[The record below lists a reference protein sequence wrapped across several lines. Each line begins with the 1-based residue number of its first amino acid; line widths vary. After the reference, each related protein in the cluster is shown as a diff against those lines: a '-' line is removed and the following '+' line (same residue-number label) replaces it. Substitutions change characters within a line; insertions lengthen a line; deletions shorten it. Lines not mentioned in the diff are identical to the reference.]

1 VDDLRVSGPRLFLR
15 LPDLS
20 DAPGLFRM
28 ASDPE
33 VTRYFSW
40 GPYEHEDDARAYLE
54 RLPAQRERG
63 EHLDLVV
70 MHREDGPIGITG
82 LSEISR
88 RDRRG
93 MVGTWFGRPWW
104 GTGANAESKA
114 LIGHL
119 AFHVLGFER
128 LGAYTNVLHRRSQSA
143 LQALGFRRE
152 GVLRQWHRHGDQ
164 FHDVV
169 AWSILRGE
177 FERSA
182 LALVPVEV
190 TGTAPSAFVLVRDPL
205 AEGGLAAAPAGGA
218 TAEGGQAAEQGQR

>member
-1 VDDLRVSGPRLFLR
+1 MDAFTVSGPAISLR

-20 DAPGLFRM
+20 DAPALFRL

-40 GPYEHEDDARAYLE
+40 GPYQDESEARAYLE

-70 MHREDGPIGITG
+70 VHHEQGPIGITG
-82 LSEISR
+82 ISEISR

-104 GTGANAESKA
+104 GTGVNAESKA
-114 LIGHL
+114 LVAYL
-119 AFHVLGFER
+119 AFGVLGFER
-128 LGAYTNVLHRRSQSA
+128 LGAYTNVEHRRSQAA
-143 LQALGFRRE
+143 LQAIGFQRE
-152 GVLRQWHRHGDQ
+152 GVLRAWHRHGDHV
-164 FHDVV
+164 HDVV

-177 FERSA
+177 YERSA
-182 LALVPVEV
+182 LARVPVEV
-190 TGTAPSAFVLVRDPL
+190 TGTAPSAFVL
-205 AEGGLAAAPAGGA
+205 AEGGLAAPAAGDAGA
-218 TAEGGQAAEQGQR
+218 GDGQAAQQRQR